1 MLIENLVGNLV
12 DEGMGNP
19 GSVVPIGDFSQFISA
34 YFVHRNIV
42 CFLIALDGNLSGHPA
57 NGSHLAPGNVVS
69 GLNPSHLT
77 SRAYLWQV

>member
-1 MLIENLVGNLV
+1 MLIENLVGDLV

-19 GSVVPIGDFSQFISA
+19 GSVMPIGDFSQLICA
-34 YFVHRNIV
+34 DFVHRNTV
-42 CFLIALDGNLSGHPA
+42 CFLIAPDGDLSGHPT

-69 GLNPSHLT
+69 GLNPIVT